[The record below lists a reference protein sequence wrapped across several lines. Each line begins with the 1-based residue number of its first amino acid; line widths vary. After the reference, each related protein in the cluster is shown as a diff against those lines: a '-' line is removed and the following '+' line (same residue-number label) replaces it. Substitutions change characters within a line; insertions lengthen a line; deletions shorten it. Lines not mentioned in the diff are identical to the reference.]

1 MKNNE
6 KPDEKVFQK
15 KQVIILFLLVLLARI
30 ESLKKSSGI
39 MVVRGRTLPELASS
53 SHRSGYGGHR
63 SDLSNSLM
71 DSFFFPLIIF
81 L

>member
-71 DSFFFPLIIF
+71 DSFFFSLIIF